1 MALGRLPSSVEI
13 NDKEYPVRTDYRDI
27 LQIFEACQDPELTNS
42 EKLMVMLT
50 IFYQD
55 FGEMPTDDH
64 EEALK
69 LAKWFI
75 DCGRENAEDREQQKL
90 LDWEQ
95 DERLIFPAVNKIAGM
110 EVRAMEYLHWWT
122 FMGYFMEIEEG
133 MLSTV
138 LGIRQKKAKKKPLE
152 KWEREFYANN
162 KSICDLRQPSMA
174 RDQEELDFWDD
185 LLKEDA

>member
-1 MALGRLPSSVEI
+1 MALGRLPVSVEI
-13 NDKEYPVRTDYRDI
+13 NGVEYSIRTDYRDI

-50 IFYQD
+50 IFYKG
-55 FGEMPTDDH
+55 FTEIPADDY

-69 LAKWFI
+69 WAKWFI
-75 DCGRENAEDREQQKL
+75 DCGRENAEEKEQRKM

-95 DERLIFPAVNKIAGM
+95 DERLVFPAINKIAGK

-133 MLSTV
+133 MFSTV

-162 KSICDLRQPSMA
+162 KSICDLRQQNTT
-174 RDQEELDFWDD
+174 RDQEELDFFMD
-185 LLKEDA
+185 LLKEDS